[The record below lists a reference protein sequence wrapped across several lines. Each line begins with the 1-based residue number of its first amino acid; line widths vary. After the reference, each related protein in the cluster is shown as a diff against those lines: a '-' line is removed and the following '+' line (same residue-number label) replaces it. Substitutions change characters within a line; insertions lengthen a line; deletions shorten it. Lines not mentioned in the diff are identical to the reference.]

1 MHEVTVIGLGSMGS
15 TLARLLLDAGY
26 RVTVWNR
33 SADKAEALLQQGARL
48 AESPAA
54 SIAASPVSVV
64 CVHDYKATAAILDQP
79 SVTAVLDGK
88 TLIQLTTISPQEA
101 QATEDWAK
109 GVGAHYLDGA
119 IQAAPSQMGR
129 EDTPLLVSGERA
141 TYERVEALL
150 QVFAAK
156 PSYLGASASAAST
169 MDLATLSYIY
179 GASLGVFHGARI
191 CEAAGIS
198 VELYGKLVAEISPS
212 FGAFLQH
219 EAGVIHRGDF
229 SISESPLSISV
240 EATARLAETARQMG
254 INSEFPRFA
263 EGLLQRA
270 EAAGYAGE
278 EFAALIKVLRQA

>member
-1 MHEVTVIGLGSMGS
+1 MQEVTVIGLGSMGS
-15 TLARLLLDAGY
+15 TLARLLLEAGY
-26 RVTVWNR
+26 RVTVWNG
-33 SADKAEALLQQGARL
+33 SADKAEPLLQRGARL
-48 AESPAA
+48 AASQTAA
-54 SIAASPVSVV
+54 IAASPVTVV
-64 CVHDYKATAAILDQP
+64 CVLDYTSTAAILDQP
-79 SVTAVLDGK
+79 AAAAALDG

-109 GVGAHYLDGA
+109 DVGARYLDGA

-129 EDTPLLVSGERA
+129 EDTPLLISGDRA
-141 TYERVEALL
+141 TYQRSEALL

-156 PSYLGASASAAST
+156 PTYLGESASAAST

-198 VELYGKLVAEISPS
+198 VEQYGRLVAEISPS

-219 EAGVIHRGDF
+219 EAGVIHSDDF
-229 SISESPLSISV
+229 RISESPLSISV
-240 EATARLAETARQMG
+240 EATTRLAEAARQMG

-263 EGLLQRA
+263 EGLLKRA
-270 EAAGYAGE
+270 EAAG
-278 EFAALIKVLRQA
+278 